1 MARPQYDTP
10 LVHSVPLV
18 PSMPWFVRWPQSRRE
33 INPYYCSLCH
43 WPKCEHI
50 QGSIDFSLQ
59 TQFFAVCLNFQ
70 QQNSLK
76 TQYLLHLIS
85 SENCEI
91 KSIKSD
97 SLKAFQQHQ
106 EHPQIPMQFS
116 TLILFNFHEKNGSI
130 ISIFHTVA
138 SKSLKPI
145 RCTPTHRE
153 LFEYIKS
160 MAWSTVVWEISAW
173 QTKQTTLLH
182 R

>member
-1 MARPQYDTP
+1 MTHP
-10 LVHSVPLV
+10 LFIQFLLCLV
-18 PSMPWFVRWPQSRRE
+18 CHDLSTHHNPRRE
-33 INPYYCSLCH
+33 INPYYCSH

-50 QGSIDFSLQ
+50 QGSTDFSLQ
-59 TQFFAVCLNFQ
+59 AQFFAVCLNFQ

-85 SENCEI
+85 SENYEI

-97 SLKAFQQHQ
+97 LLQAFQQHQ
-106 EHPQIPMQFS
+106 ECPQIPMQSS

-138 SKSLKPI
+138 PMSLKPI

-153 LFEYIKS
+153 LF
-160 MAWSTVVWEISAW
+160 
-173 QTKQTTLLH
+173 
-182 R
+182 